1 VNETNM
7 DGSRTTW
14 KLVGLVVLFLAGPS
28 LGAQAPTGP
37 ATQPDASPA
46 TRPATAQA
54 SVEDKALPPSHRPV
68 KPSDEDRPLKVGGGD
83 QAWDWVRTGLALG
96 LVVVLIFLTR
106 GILRRLGGPVRVGRR
121 QVIEVLA
128 RTSVSPKQQL
138 LLVRLGSRLV
148 LVGVG
153 PSGMAALSEVRD
165 PGEVHELMKATGAA
179 GDGDPVEARRPPLRR
194 FDRAE
199 AREAE
204 RPAQPPGE
212 PRLAGVRPPGQTVR
226 DVTEKVRQKLA
237 GQGDRS

>member
-1 VNETNM
+1 M

-28 LGAQAPTGP
+28 LGDEGPTAP
-37 ATQPDASPA
+37 ATQPAASPA
-46 TRPATAQA
+46 TWPATTQA
-54 SVEDKALPPSHRPV
+54 SAEDKALPPSHGPV
-68 KPSDEDRPLKVGGGD
+68 KPSEEDRPLKVGGGD

-106 GILRRLGGPVRVGRR
+106 GILRRLGGPRRAGVGRR

-153 PSGMAALSEVRD
+153 PSGMAALSEVRE
-165 PGEVHELMKATGAA
+165 PGEVYELMKAAGAA
-179 GDGDPVEARRPPLRR
+179 GDGDPVEVRRRPLRR

-199 AREAE
+199 PREAE
-204 RPAQPPGE
+204 GTPQPPGE

-226 DVTEKVRQKLA
+226 DVTDKVRQKLA
-237 GQGDRS
+237 GQGDKS